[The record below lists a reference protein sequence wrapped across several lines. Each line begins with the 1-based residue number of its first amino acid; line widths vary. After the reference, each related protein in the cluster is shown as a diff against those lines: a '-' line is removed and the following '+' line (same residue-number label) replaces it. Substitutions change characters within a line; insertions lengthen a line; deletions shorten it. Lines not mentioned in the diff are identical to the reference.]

1 MNKPRIVSFLPAATE
16 MVYGLGLDDQLVGVS
31 HECDFPPAART
42 KHVVVRPALALEK
55 MSPREID
62 HAVRER
68 VRQGESIYQVDENLL
83 RELKPDL
90 ILTQNL
96 CQVCAPS
103 GNELA
108 VALKWLRPSPQI
120 LWMSPHS
127 LDEISENIRALGRAA
142 GRSTAA
148 ETFIAE
154 RRDRLE
160 KVAARTKNVR
170 PRPRVFCLEWAL
182 GAGDDR
188 TGRRH

>member
-16 MVYGLGLDDQLVGVS
+16 MVCGLGLDDQLAGVS

-42 KHVVVRPALALEK
+42 KPVVVRPALALEK

-103 GNELA
+103 GNELT
-108 VALKWLRPSPQI
+108 VALKWLDLKPEI
-120 LWMSPHS
+120 IWMSPHS
-127 LDEISENIRALGRAA
+127 LEEIFGDIRELGRVTNRL
-142 GRSTAA
+142 RS
-148 ETFIAE
+148 EE
-154 RRDRLE
+154 RRVGKECRS
-160 KVAARTKNVR
+160 RWS
-170 PRPRVFCLEWAL
+170 PY
-182 GAGDDR
+182 
-188 TGRRH
+188 H